1 MWKWLGGCL
10 VVVLVVIGIAL
21 WSGYQ
26 KLSQFSGPNKPETV
40 AIAAPASRVFASIGN
55 ADSLSTWM
63 SERMGVR
70 VTRHGM
76 LLPGDTIQ
84 VGPQMRFK
92 IGKSGGGGAN
102 TWVVSEV
109 KPDQMLALEMRGDT
123 SKRIVAQR
131 LYNLAAKGD
140 STLITSTVSTPGLDS
155 ILAHRGDT
163 IKASDAFISG
173 ATKLMMSSLRMQ
185 AHRELQLLKAHI
197 EGHAPPPPP

>member
-10 VVVLVVIGIAL
+10 VIVVVVIAIGV
-21 WSGYQ
+21 WTGYR

-40 AIAAPASRVFASIGN
+40 AIAAPASRVFASVAN

-63 SERMGVR
+63 SERMGVSAS
-70 VTRHGM
+70 RHGM
-76 LLPGDTIQ
+76 LVPGDTIQ
-84 VGPQMRFK
+84 MDARFRFN
-92 IGKSGGGGAN
+92 IGKGREAN
-102 TWVVSEV
+102 RWIVSDV
-109 KPDQMLALEMRGDT
+109 KPDQMLALEMRNDT

-131 LYNLAAKGD
+131 LYNLSAKGD
-140 STLITSTVSTPGLDS
+140 STLITITVSTPGLDS
-155 ILAHRGDT
+155 MIAHRGDT

-173 ATKLMMSSLRMQ
+173 ATKLMMASLRMQ